1 MNQYHNNASAT
12 ELILIT
18 TIKRLESWIIREI
31 SVNNHR
37 MPLQSWSHTRLTFIL
52 LLFPSP
58 PIASFPHFMSFG
70 TSIIDHWETKT
81 APPLLKHTSLAVYS
95 VTLCCALSANTHRR
109 SSLRMKESN
118 GCDLPVFS
126 ALERFHFIVMETQS
140 GETSSCQGSA
150 DTQDL
155 WWKIT
160 DVKIKRVQ
168 SHPETSYRSN
178 TQQSPS
184 KHLKSQYITPK
195 TSFSWQADLH
205 YHAHLMCHAK
215 IVNKCQFF

>member
-1 MNQYHNNASAT
+1 
-12 ELILIT
+12 
-18 TIKRLESWIIREI
+18 
-31 SVNNHR
+31 
-37 MPLQSWSHTRLTFIL
+37 MPLWSWSHKRLTFIL

-70 TSIIDHWETKT
+70 TSIIDHWKRKT
-81 APPLLKHTSLAVYS
+81 APPLQKHTSLAVYS
-95 VTLCCALSANTHRR
+95 VTPHCVLSANTHRR

-155 WWKIT
+155 WWKI
-160 DVKIKRVQ
+160 KRVQ
-168 SHPETSYRSN
+168 SHPETSHTSN
-178 TQQSPS
+178 AQQSPS

>member
-1 MNQYHNNASAT
+1 MWTITGCLCSPD
-12 ELILIT
+12 LIRDWLSSSSCFLLLPSLHSLTLWALAPRSLIT
-18 TIKRLESWIIREI
+18 ERRKQLHPYW
-31 SVNNHR
+31 N
-37 MPLQSWSHTRLTFIL
+37 
-52 LLFPSP
+52 
-58 PIASFPHFMSFG
+58 
-70 TSIIDHWETKT
+70 
-81 APPLLKHTSLAVYS
+81 TSLAVYS

-168 SHPETSYRSN
+168 SHPETSHSSN
-178 TQQSPS
+178 AQQSPS

-195 TSFSWQADLH
+195 TSFSW
-205 YHAHLMCHAK
+205 
-215 IVNKCQFF
+215 